1 MDDYTLDIDLE
12 KKTAIM
18 ILPFVTMTYH
28 DEESFHQII
37 NALKNSDVFIFTVD
51 GNQIIIKIK
60 YDFGVHLNDEVW
72 KVNSSLKNSLLR
84 IMGNDDM
91 NNYFDREIKLA
102 LFEHIKK
109 NYFPSVMKVL
119 QKNADEFIIQHSS

>member
-1 MDDYTLDIDLE
+1 MDDYSLDIDLE

-28 DEESFHQII
+28 DKETFGQLM
-37 NALKNSDVFIFTVD
+37 NALVNSDVFIFTVD
-51 GNQIIIKIK
+51 GNQIIIKVK

-72 KVNSSLKNSLLR
+72 KVNSSLKNSLSR
-84 IMGNDDM
+84 MMGNDDM

-119 QKNADEFIIQHSS
+119 QKSADEFIKQHSL